1 MFEMWIKMI
10 LLLLLGVCALWDGIK
25 KEIPL
30 AVVWIGILA
39 AVVLRLA
46 GVMGEETWL
55 SLGFSFLPGIFFWV
69 LSFMTRE
76 KVGYGDGWVLLMI
89 GLFIGFIKC
98 FQVLLIGLAAE
109 SMILLVLLAFRKVH
123 KDGEIPFVPFLLLGL
138 GVVMCI

>member
-1 MFEMWIKMI
+1 MWIKM
-10 LLLLLGVCALWDGIK
+10 LLFLLLGICALWDGIK

-30 AVVWIGILA
+30 AVVWGGVSA
-39 AVVLRLA
+39 AVVLHLE

-55 SLGFSFLPGIFFWV
+55 SLGFSFLPGIFFWM

-89 GLFIGFIKC
+89 GLFIGFVEC
-98 FQVLLIGLAAE
+98 FLVLMIGLMAE
-109 SMILLVLLAFRKVH
+109 SMILLVLLVFRKVH

>member
-1 MFEMWIKMI
+1 MWIKM
-10 LLLLLGVCALWDGIK
+10 LLFLLLGICALWDGIK

-30 AVVWIGILA
+30 AVVWGGVSA
-39 AVVLRLA
+39 AVVLHLE

-55 SLGFSFLPGIFFWV
+55 SLGFSFLPGIFFWM

-89 GLFIGFIKC
+89 GLFIGFVEC
-98 FQVLLIGLAAE
+98 FLVLMIGLMAE
-109 SMILLVLLAFRKVH
+109 SMILLVLLVFRKVH

-138 GVVMCI
+138 GAVMCI

>member
-1 MFEMWIKMI
+1 MWIEII
-10 LLLLLGVCALWDGIK
+10 LFLVLGVCALWDGMK

-39 AVVLRLA
+39 AVILHLA
-46 GVMGEETWL
+46 GIMGEETWL
-55 SLGFSFLPGIFFWV
+55 SLGFSLFPGIFFWMV
-69 LSFMTRE
+69 SFMTRE

-98 FQVLLIGLAAE
+98 FLVLLIGLVAE
-109 SMILLVLLAFRKVH
+109 SIILLVLLAFRKVH

-138 GVVMCI
+138 GVVLCI